1 MTRLHCQ
8 NTDQRVVDETR
19 KGGVLA
25 LISSWF
31 ACVSARVERIKG
43 KGETCVGEG
52 LGRAKPRPSRRTKH
66 IKRKKDQIKNKERES
81 FLMQSYVPLLHQHC
95 PQFHI
100 CWLPVLSRPFN
111 SLL

>member
-1 MTRLHCQ
+1 MTRLHRQ

-25 LISSWF
+25 LISSCF

-66 IKRKKDQIKNKERES
+66 IKRKKRPNKKQREGKLIDAKLRTTTASALPTIPYLLASCPVPS
-81 FLMQSYVPLLHQHC
+81 F
-95 PQFHI
+95 
-100 CWLPVLSRPFN
+100 
-111 SLL
+111 